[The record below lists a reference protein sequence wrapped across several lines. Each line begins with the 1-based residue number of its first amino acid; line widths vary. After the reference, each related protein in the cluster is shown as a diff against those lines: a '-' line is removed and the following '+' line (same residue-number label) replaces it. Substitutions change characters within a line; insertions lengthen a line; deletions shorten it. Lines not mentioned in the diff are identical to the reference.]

1 MWSQLLSA
9 QPHHML
15 YSILLGMTFGITAR
29 LLMLRTDYRQYPTHP
44 HGRIIHISLGVIA
57 AALGAVAVPALFK
70 KDYTAITFLTL
81 AAQQFRDVRKM
92 ERETLSKI
100 DSLELVPRGATYI
113 EGIAMVF
120 EGRNYLV
127 IFSALVTSLV
137 SVSLGLLYGVIAGLV
152 TLFIVRLL
160 KSGKSLAHIAEAQIA
175 EVRIEGPDLYVGD
188 IYMMNVGLTANQKI
202 IAERGCGLILLPRN
216 ANAKATLSNLGQ
228 RQAILYDL
236 STLLGVYRDDGE
248 PALVPMAK
256 LDMKDGR
263 LGVFLLPQDQDAEK
277 AKTVLLGVPILE
289 SAVRM
294 PTEASVNQK
303 EEGQH
308 G

>member
-1 MWSQLLSA
+1 MQAFLVQNKLLVGV
-9 QPHHML
+9 
-15 YSILLGMTFGITAR
+15 LLGIAFGVTSR
-29 LLMLRTDYRQYPTHP
+29 LLMLKTDYRQYPTYP

-57 AALGAVAVPALFK
+57 AALGAVAVPALFN

-92 ERETLSKI
+92 ERDTLTKI
-100 DSLELVPRGATYI
+100 DSLELVGRGSTYI

-127 IFSALVTSLV
+127 IMSALLTSLFTILLNV
-137 SVSLGLLYGVIAGLV
+137 WFGILAGGLSLLLVEK
-152 TLFIVRLL
+152 L
-160 KSGKSLAHIAEAQIA
+160 KSGKSISHISAVEAA
-175 EVRIEGPDLYVGD
+175 EVKVDGPDLFVGN
-188 IYMMNVGLTANQKI
+188 IYIMNVGLKANQQI
-202 IAERGCGLILLPRN
+202 IAERGMGFILKPYN
-216 ANAKATLSNLGQ
+216 SNGKVTLSNLGQ

-236 STLLGVYRDDGE
+236 ATILGVYRDDGE
-248 PALVPMAK
+248 PALIPMAK

-263 LGVFLLPQDQDAEK
+263 LAVFLLPQEMNE
-277 AKTVLLGVPILE
+277 AKGREVILRVPILE

-294 PTEASVNQK
+294 PTEASVNK
-303 EEGQH
+303 KGADEH

>member
-1 MWSQLLSA
+1 MWKQMGLG
-9 QPHHML
+9 QPHHVL
-15 YSILLGMTFGITAR
+15 IGILLGIAFGVCSR
-29 LLMLRTDYRQYPTHP
+29 LLMLRTDYRQYPTYP

-57 AALGAVAVPALFK
+57 AALGAVAVPALYK

-92 ERETLSKI
+92 ERDTLDKI

-127 IFSALVTSLV
+127 ILTALLTSLAAIGLGPLFGLIV
-137 SVSLGLLYGVIAGLV
+137 GLLS
-152 TLFIVRLL
+152 FFMVRVL
-160 KSGKSLAHIAEAQIA
+160 KSGKSVSHIANAEIA
-175 EVRIEGPDLYVGD
+175 PVRVDGPDLFVGD
-188 IYMMNVGLTANQKI
+188 IYIMNVGLSVNQKL
-202 IAERGCGLILLPRN
+202 IAERGLGIILKPFN
-216 ANAKATLSNLGQ
+216 ANGKATLSNLGQ
-228 RQAILYDL
+228 RQAILFDL
-236 STLLGVYRDDGE
+236 STILGVYRDDGE
-248 PALVPMAK
+248 PALVPLAK

-263 LGVFLLPQDQDAEK
+263 LAVFLLPQEKDEQK
-277 AKTVLLGVPILE
+277 AKEVVLKVPILE

-294 PTEASVNQK
+294 PTEASVNRK
-303 EEGQH
+303 KG

>member
-1 MWSQLLSA
+1 MIA
-9 QPHHML
+9 YIKENHHL
-15 YSILLGMTFGITAR
+15 FGVLLGITFGIIAR
-29 LLMLRTDYRQYPTHP
+29 LLMLKTDYRQYPTYP

-57 AALGAVAVPALFK
+57 AALGAVAVPALFN

-92 ERETLSKI
+92 ERDTLTKI
-100 DSLELVPRGATYI
+100 DSLELVGRGATYI

-127 IFSALVTSLV
+127 IMSALLT
-137 SVSLGLLYGVIAGLV
+137 
-152 TLFIVRLL
+152 TLFAILLNLWYGIAAGVLTLLIVRML
-160 KSGKSLAHIAEAQIA
+160 KSGKSIAHIADVTIA
-175 EVRIEGPDLYVGD
+175 EMRIDGPDLFVD
-188 IYMMNVGLTANQKI
+188 DVYMMNVGLKSNQAI
-202 IAERGCGLILLPRN
+202 VAERGLGFILTPYN
-216 ANAKATLSNLGQ
+216 PNGKVTLSNLGQ

-236 STLLGVYRDDGE
+236 ATILGVYRDDGE
-248 PALVPMAK
+248 PALIPLAK

-263 LGVFLLPQDQDAEK
+263 LAIFILPQEKDAKKGREVILR
-277 AKTVLLGVPILE
+277 APILE

-294 PTEASVNQK
+294 PTEAPVNK
-303 EEGQH
+303 GENKSH